1 MKTIKKVTAACNKL
15 EEYFLVYTLAV
26 CVVIITA
33 QVIAR
38 YVFNNSISW
47 SEEACKYLFIWL
59 IWLGTDFAWKD
70 HICLDLIKARTTGK
84 MRYVLDIVVKILWLM
99 VTLFFA
105 INGIEVV
112 QSMIQRGK
120 SASAMPWL
128 KVWVVYTVMP
138 LSQGVLSIRI
148 ITETIGD
155 ILKLVR
161 RDDSIE
167 AAEGGQ

>member
-1 MKTIKKVTAACNKL
+1 
-15 EEYFLVYTLAV
+15 
-26 CVVIITA
+26 
-33 QVIAR
+33 
-38 YVFNNSISW
+38 
-47 SEEACKYLFIWL
+47 
-59 IWLGTDFAWKD
+59 
-70 HICLDLIKARTTGK
+70 
-84 MRYVLDIVVKILWLM
+84 M

-120 SASAMPWL
+120 TASAMPWL